1 MPLEIDAALS
11 YIRRQDDIEPITGK
25 NHTAKIK
32 LFHRLYLVPLQAQ
45 GLIEVE
51 DDHIVLG
58 PAWMRYKRYY
68 ATEFHQDEEQ
78 ERKTLRHL
86 VEDMPWFHLEKLEIR

>member
-1 MPLEIDAALS
+1 MFNSNHRELLQFLEEYCKDVPLEIDAALS
-11 YIRRQDDIEPITGK
+11 CIPGRQDDIEPITGK

-78 ERKTLRHL
+78 EL
-86 VEDMPWFHLEKLEIR
+86 